1 MILCDIRQKTYVLTP
16 YRKRLGNAVA
26 RKCQQGIAEETMKN
40 PSTRKRVLNLVGR
53 ELQKEVQKMASD
65 STNSLLKME
74 DLKEFE
80 WDKLLQELSTHAP
93 VLLGVLQAA
102 TKTRSPRT
110 NTNAVICICAAI
122 IFKQRN
128 SKMSLVQKIISL
140 VLYAGHTSVQV

>member
-1 MILCDIRQKTYVLTP
+1 
-16 YRKRLGNAVA
+16 
-26 RKCQQGIAEETMKN
+26 
-40 PSTRKRVLNLVGR
+40 
-53 ELQKEVQKMASD
+53 MASD

-74 DLKEFE
+74 GLKEFE
-80 WDKLLQELSTHAP
+80 WDALIGELSTHAP

-110 NTNAVICICAAI
+110 NTNAVIGICAAI

-140 VLYAGHTSVQV
+140 VLYAGHTSIQV